1 MKKILALLCLVSIV
15 FAGDHFFNPAPLEAP
30 NFQLPK
36 NYFNFNTP
44 KMSDDEYRQRK
55 NTYDDDWSSSTE
67 ERSYYYNVEGFNTL
81 NGEIVI
87 DGLIQTRG
95 RTGVGTIMGTNGNL
109 KAVEVMWT
117 NKGVVEAIDV
127 EGNIYEL
134 YTR

>member
-1 MKKILALLCLVSIV
+1 
-15 FAGDHFFNPAPLEAP
+15 
-30 NFQLPK
+30 
-36 NYFNFNTP
+36 
-44 KMSDDEYRQRK
+44 MSDDEYRQRK